1 MTSLVNALRSSTVL
15 RGPAPA
21 ALSRRAPLVQ
31 AQRLSSSVLY
41 GCGASV
47 ILMLAPQMT
56 RTPAWES
63 AILMLAIVWKLFSV
77 WRRTT
82 LPRWGLSVLA
92 LLLASGIFA
101 TFGTFVGRT
110 AGSALLMAMLV
121 MKYVETRSVRD
132 ATIVVYLAYFVIVT
146 NFLFNQSVVMFA
158 YMLVSVWVCTL
169 TLMNLHTR
177 APSPSIMSRARW
189 TLRCVLEALPIALV
203 LFVLF
208 PRISGPLWGI
218 PEDRHS
224 ATTGLS
230 DSMSPGMIS
239 SLSRSARVAFRVKFS
254 DNPPDYES
262 LYWRGP
268 VLWHYDGITWIAARH
283 ADFPRDSVRLG
294 VAGQPVDYT
303 LTMQPHGR
311 RWVFALDVPTRI
323 PSGTQLTQ
331 DLQMLDSDPVLGVKR
346 YSLTS
351 YPSYQTSGELGKFE
365 RVAAL
370 QLPPGQ
376 NPATRALGTRIAEEA
391 SSPAQIVTDTLAYFR
406 ERPFVYTLSPPLLGE
421 DPMDEF
427 LFSSRRGFCE
437 HFASAFVVLMRAAG
451 VPARVVTGYMGGEM
465 NALGSY
471 LLVRQSDAH
480 AWAEVWLSGRGWVRV
495 DPTAAVAPTRIAS
508 GIEQALNDLD
518 ELPLLIRP
526 DARYLRNAALLWD
539 SLNNRWNNWVL
550 GYGPEIQ
557 KRLFGGMGFG
567 KYTAAK
573 AAAALVLGIACL
585 LAIISIAPLLKSR
598 ERNRILRAYRIYCR
612 KLAIA
617 GLPRRPHEGPLD
629 YAQRAREVFPSH
641 AEQIDLITKLF
652 VGLFYADKPQ
662 EQWQTQLSTHA
673 RSLRVRKK
681 RGARAEAKA
690 AS

>member
-1 MTSLVNALRSSTVL
+1 MTMTSLLNVLRSSTVL
-15 RGPAPA
+15 RGTN
-21 ALSRRAPLVQ
+21 SVDGGGRTPLVQ

-56 RTPAWES
+56 RTPAWET

-110 AGSALLMAMLV
+110 AGSALLVAMLV

-146 NFLFNQSVVMFA
+146 NFLFNQSVIMFG

-177 APSPSIMSRARW
+177 APSPSIVSRARW
-189 TLRCVLEALPIALV
+189 TMRYLLEALPIAMV

-239 SLSRSARVAFRVKFS
+239 SLSRSARVAFRAKFS
-254 DNPPDYES
+254 GAPPDYQN

-268 VLWHYDGITWIAARH
+268 VLWHYDGITWTAARH
-283 ADFPRDSVRLG
+283 AEFARDSVRLA
-294 VAGQPVDYT
+294 VAGEPVEYA

-323 PSGTQLTQ
+323 PTGTQLTQ
-331 DLQMLDSDPVLGVKR
+331 DLQLLDSDPVVGVKQ
-346 YSLTS
+346 YSLSS
-351 YPSYQTSGELGKFE
+351 YPLYQTSGELNPQK
-365 RVAAL
+365 RAVAL
-370 QLPPGQ
+370 QLPPTQ
-376 NPATRALGTRIAEEA
+376 NPGTRALGARIAAEA
-391 SSPAQIVTDTLAYFR
+391 SDPAEIVADTLAYFR
-406 ERPFVYTLSPPLLGE
+406 EQSFVYTLTPPLLGE

-427 LFSSRRGFCE
+427 LFSTRRGFCE

-495 DPTAAVAPTRIAS
+495 DPTAAAAPTRIAT
-508 GIEQALNDLD
+508 GIEQALDLN

-526 DARYLRNAALLWD
+526 DAQFLRNAALIWD

-550 GYGPEIQ
+550 GYGPEVQ
-557 KRLFGGMGFG
+557 KRLFGGLGFG

-573 AAAALVLGIACL
+573 AAAALVLVIACL
-585 LAIISIAPLLKSR
+585 LAIVSIAPLLKTR
-598 ERNRILRAYRIYCR
+598 ERNAALKAYAIFCR

-617 GLPRRPHEGPLD
+617 GLPRRPHEGPMD
-629 YAQRAREVFPSH
+629 YAQRAREVFPAH
-641 AEQIDLITKLF
+641 AAQIDVITKLF
-652 VGLFYADKPQ
+652 VGLFYAGSRQ
-662 EQWQTQLSTHA
+662 RQSQAQLSAHA
-673 RSLRVRKK
+673 RSLRLRKSNA
-681 RGARAEAKA
+681 ARAEV